1 MLIGDWLARR
11 ADLTP
16 HKVALLDAADGLQP
30 ITFRQWNANVSRTA
44 RFLAGRFG
52 VQRGDRVAVLAM
64 NCVAYLDI
72 WFACGKL
79 GAILQ
84 NLNWRLTPVELA
96 GLIADAEP
104 TLLIYGPEF
113 VDQVRALRSA
123 VRGVALDAARRA
135 DPNDAAFDERDAFAD
150 NPFPAVDLM
159 ADDPWV
165 ICYTGGTTGL
175 PKGAI
180 LTHGNIFFNAVNTV
194 AGWGL
199 RPDDVTILNAPLFH
213 TGGLNVFTAPLA
225 HIGGTSIVCRQ
236 FDPDQVFDLIERQG
250 VTIYFGVP
258 TMFLALQRHPRWET
272 ADFSRVRWMISGG
285 APCPP
290 PVFETF
296 RRRGVP
302 FRTGYGLTEAGPNTF
317 WLPDEDIER
326 KAGAVGYPLPHIDL
340 RLVNERGNLC
350 AAGEVGEL
358 HIRGAHVCA
367 GYWRRPVET
376 AATIV
381 DGWLRTGDLA
391 RRDEEGCYTI
401 VGRLKDVII
410 SGGENIYPA
419 EVEAV
424 LAGHPAVAE
433 VALIGAPDPTWV
445 EVGWAVVVLHEA
457 FRQSAQDIERQLI
470 DYCRDRLARYK
481 IPKRVIVV
489 DALPRTGA
497 GKIDKRAL
505 RAMLHVEG

>member
-1 MLIGDWLARR
+1 
-11 ADLTP
+11 
-16 HKVALLDAADGLQP
+16 
-30 ITFRQWNANVSRTA
+30 
-44 RFLAGRFG
+44 
-52 VQRGDRVAVLAM
+52 
-64 NCVAYLDI
+64 
-72 WFACGKL
+72 
-79 GAILQ
+79 
-84 NLNWRLTPVELA
+84 
-96 GLIADAEP
+96 
-104 TLLIYGPEF
+104 
-113 VDQVRALRSA
+113 
-123 VRGVALDAARRA
+123 
-135 DPNDAAFDERDAFAD
+135 
-150 NPFPAVDLM
+150 
-159 ADDPWV
+159 
-165 ICYTGGTTGL
+165 
-175 PKGAI
+175 
-180 LTHGNIFFNAVNTV
+180 
-194 AGWGL
+194 
-199 RPDDVTILNAPLFH
+199 
-213 TGGLNVFTAPLA
+213 
-225 HIGGTSIVCRQ
+225 
-236 FDPDQVFDLIERQG
+236 
-250 VTIYFGVP
+250 
-258 TMFLALQRHPRWET
+258 
-272 ADFSRVRWMISGG
+272 
-285 APCPP
+285 
-290 PVFETF
+290 VFETF

-340 RLVNERGNLC
+340 RLVNERGDLC

-457 FRQSAQDIERQLI
+457 FRQTAQDIERQLI

-497 GKIDKRAL
+497 GKVDKRAL
-505 RAMLHVEG
+505 RAMLKVEG